1 MADCNNVDKHE
12 IGSFIKD
19 VPQDVVE
26 KHLND
31 PILITFACNADTFT
45 RSDVLR
51 VARRVGIKMGASTA
65 WLVECLKNNV
75 VRKYE
80 YKTSNIGETYYIEPV
95 WWLEFMRVLDVNEI
109 KKRQIRRGGLQE
121 NPMLA
126 IAVNAFLHG
135 LDYLDVLKES
145 QRFSSLMR
153 DSSLYMYYMHGIAK
167 YPFMLGLV
175 KSSDDNIRDHVSMR
189 FKEKICDYRMEGDD
203 FAAMEELV
211 AYECTNSCVTT
222 EMGEALA
229 VFAFYYDFVKD
240 ADIRKARK
248 RVGNDMYMLSFFDGV
263 EMLQG
268 GDYDKAV
275 KCFAKSLK
283 GNGKWFRHAGM
294 NYYYVLALQYSG
306 LSTSKTKLESIYK
319 DKEYIYQND
328 GALFVAVSLAKKLE
342 FTSQQTLKYVHGLA
356 NKAFA
361 LIMLKHYQKMD
372 GISDE
377 DVDSLLGMV
386 DAIPLQAVQVEMTK
400 DFGRYK
406 GMEEELEKKTG
417 LRPLLQAYEVKPE
430 WENMLDELIELNGE
444 GKESRRSAA
453 GERVAYEVNLENMS
467 VQPKL
472 QKSKNGVAWSAGRNI
487 AMNKFMNGDVKC
499 MTVQDRK
506 VALCVKEYSYGWYG
520 GVSYELGG
528 NEAVAALVG
537 HPYVYDVFTD
547 AHLDIVEAKL
557 QLSVRDTGNGY
568 KITSDVNISEGK
580 GGYVI
585 DTSMKPTVRVVRVG
599 GPVMKTV
606 QSLAGA
612 SMPVAAKEKLT
623 RLMENLSSKM
633 VIMGDLLKDSE
644 KVEEMKAHS
653 EIVVQ
658 LKPAG
663 EQIQCVLMV
672 KPFGT
677 SVPVCKPGKGM
688 EVVTAS
694 IDGKAVRTKRSL
706 KKERDNY
713 EAVQALLVNY
723 EDDGDN
729 SWALEPGECLD
740 LLDHL
745 RDMPKRCVVE
755 WPEGER
761 FRVASAPIQASML
774 HVSVNSLSSWFEM
787 SGEVNVGSG
796 VKMKMAELMER
807 LRESVGNFIR
817 LNDDDY
823 VRISDDL
830 RRYLDT
836 IGRIGSVSKNKVR
849 VSAFNA
855 VQLEGMEESGMQLDA
870 DEAFRSL
877 LARVSEAQDV
887 PCKVP
892 KNIQAD
898 LRSYQKEGYE
908 WMTRLAY
915 WGAGALLADDMGLG
929 KTVQTITMLLSR
941 ASMGPQLVVVPT
953 SLVLNWRDEMARFA
967 PSLSVLVLNRAGE
980 DREAMVKNAKAYD
993 IVVTTYGLLITEEE
1007 TLTSRSWTTIVLDE
1021 AHTIKNK
1028 ETKMSKAAMELK
1040 SDFRVLLTGTPLQ
1053 NHVSEMWNLM
1063 QFANPGLL
1071 GTFQQ
1076 FNDRFLVPIER
1087 DHDKDVQRVLRRI
1100 ISPFILRRTKTDV
1113 LSELPEKTEITVKV
1127 DLSEEEMAF
1136 YEHIR
1141 EEALANLADSS
1152 STAMQALAEITRL
1165 RQAACNT
1172 RLVNDKVD
1180 VPSSK
1185 LESFMALMDNLHA
1198 NHHRALVFSQFT
1210 SHLAL
1215 VRERLDKEGV
1225 EYLYLDGSTSA
1236 KERIRLVEE
1245 FQHGDM
1251 PLFLI
1256 SLKAGGLGL
1265 NLTAADY
1272 VIHLDPWWNPAIEEQ
1287 ASDRAYRIGQKK
1299 PVTVYRLI
1307 ASGTIEEKILNLHAT
1322 KKNMADALL
1331 EGGDVSASMSR
1342 DEMIRLLRENVL
1354 L

>member
-1 MADCNNVDKHE
+1 
-12 IGSFIKD
+12 
-19 VPQDVVE
+19 
-26 KHLND
+26 
-31 PILITFACNADTFT
+31 
-45 RSDVLR
+45 
-51 VARRVGIKMGASTA
+51 
-65 WLVECLKNNV
+65 
-75 VRKYE
+75 
-80 YKTSNIGETYYIEPV
+80 
-95 WWLEFMRVLDVNEI
+95 
-109 KKRQIRRGGLQE
+109 
-121 NPMLA
+121 
-126 IAVNAFLHG
+126 
-135 LDYLDVLKES
+135 
-145 QRFSSLMR
+145 
-153 DSSLYMYYMHGIAK
+153 
-167 YPFMLGLV
+167 
-175 KSSDDNIRDHVSMR
+175 
-189 FKEKICDYRMEGDD
+189 
-203 FAAMEELV
+203 
-211 AYECTNSCVTT
+211 
-222 EMGEALA
+222 
-229 VFAFYYDFVKD
+229 
-240 ADIRKARK
+240 
-248 RVGNDMYMLSFFDGV
+248 
-263 EMLQG
+263 
-268 GDYDKAV
+268 
-275 KCFAKSLK
+275 
-283 GNGKWFRHAGM
+283 
-294 NYYYVLALQYSG
+294 
-306 LSTSKTKLESIYK
+306 
-319 DKEYIYQND
+319 
-328 GALFVAVSLAKKLE
+328 
-342 FTSQQTLKYVHGLA
+342 
-356 NKAFA
+356 
-361 LIMLKHYQKMD
+361 
-372 GISDE
+372 
-377 DVDSLLGMV
+377 
-386 DAIPLQAVQVEMTK
+386 
-400 DFGRYK
+400 
-406 GMEEELEKKTG
+406 
-417 LRPLLQAYEVKPE
+417 
-430 WENMLDELIELNGE
+430 
-444 GKESRRSAA
+444 
-453 GERVAYEVNLENMS
+453 
-467 VQPKL
+467 
-472 QKSKNGVAWSAGRNI
+472 
-487 AMNKFMNGDVKC
+487 
-499 MTVQDRK
+499 
-506 VALCVKEYSYGWYG
+506 
-520 GVSYELGG
+520 
-528 NEAVAALVG
+528 
-537 HPYVYDVFTD
+537 
-547 AHLDIVEAKL
+547 
-557 QLSVRDTGNGY
+557 
-568 KITSDVNISEGK
+568 
-580 GGYVI
+580 
-585 DTSMKPTVRVVRVG
+585 
-599 GPVMKTV
+599 MKTV

-745 RDMPKRCVVE
+745 RDMPKQCVVE

-761 FRVASAPIQASML
+761 FRVANAPIQASMM

-787 SGEVNVGSG
+787 SGEVNVGGG
-796 VKMKMAELMER
+796 VKMKMAELMES

-817 LNDDDY
+817 LKDDDY
-823 VRISDDL
+823 VRVSDDL
-830 RRYLDT
+830 RKYLDNL
-836 IGRIGSVSKNKVR
+836 GRIGSVSKNKVR